1 LPSFFCIIFFNDKKA
16 SGTDNYFANYLLKRY
31 EVVGDVFPRNCTY
44 LFTKL
49 KGMKA
54 SFLLISMLLINSLI
68 AQTTVTGGIYQNTTW
83 TAAGSPYLMTGSMV
97 VFPGVTLTIEPGVE
111 VKVTPDYSFNTGNL
125 RYLEVRGTLI
135 AIGTDTA
142 PITFKT
148 TDASISGQQTWY
160 GINIK
165 GSQGG
170 NVQLDRFRLHDSF
183 YGIANDI
190 AESTTY
196 NWTNCQFKNNNYGVQ
211 LNAIMIY
218 EGCLFEGNGV
228 GQAAQLVGGS
238 LTATN
243 CQFINNFCSFTW
255 SNSINIENC
264 LFEGNGNNIVGS
276 PGLVTNCQFIDND
289 FAFAE
294 AYGHTIQNCYFEAN
308 GVAIDNSG
316 GANISNC
323 TFEGNTLAVRLGD
336 GSTLTNNII
345 SNNGVGVAVL
355 AYSPNSTLIENN
367 TICYNTDYN
376 LQNLTDK
383 NFQVNANCF
392 CSQDSTY
399 IEDLILDGYD
409 DITRGLV
416 NYAIYDDSCANVLDY
431 IVKINLDGGAG
442 LETLNIA
449 NWKLKGQDADF
460 IYIECENPL
469 LLELMNTMGQL
480 EASFSLDKGNQRIP
494 IKKLSKGIYF
504 LRNQTGKSQKVII

>member
-1 LPSFFCIIFFNDKKA
+1 MK
-16 SGTDNYFANYLLKRY
+16 
-31 EVVGDVFPRNCTY
+31 
-44 LFTKL
+44 FTL
-49 KGMKA
+49 A
-54 SFLLISMLLINSLI
+54 FLSMILINSLF

-83 TAAGSPYLMTGSMV
+83 TAANSPYLMTGSMV
-97 VFPGVTLTIEPGVE
+97 IFPGVTLTIEPGVE

-125 RYLEVRGTLI
+125 RYLEVRGTLV
-135 AIGTDTA
+135 AIGTDAA

-148 TDASISGQQTWY
+148 TDASIPGQQTWY

-190 AESTTY
+190 AQPGVSY

-211 LNAIMIY
+211 LNANMVY
-218 EGCLFEGNGV
+218 EGCLFQGNGV
-228 GQAAQLVGGS
+228 GQGAQIVTGS
-238 LTATN
+238 LTANN
-243 CQFINNFCSFTW
+243 CQFIDNFCSFTW
-255 SNSINIENC
+255 AQFISVSNC
-264 LFEGNGNNIVGS
+264 LFQGNGNNIVGS
-276 PGLVTNCQFIDND
+276 PGMVSNCQFIDND

-294 AYGHTIQNCYFEAN
+294 GFGHTIQNCYFEGN
-308 GVAIDNSG
+308 GVAIDNTGSD
-316 GANISNC
+316 NISAC
-323 TFEGNTLAVRLGD
+323 VFENNDIAVKLGD
-336 GSTLTNNII
+336 NGILTNNII
-345 SNNGVGVAVL
+345 NDNNIGVAVL

-367 TICYNTDYN
+367 TICYNTSYN

-399 IEDLILDGYD
+399 IENLILDGYD

-442 LETLNIA
+442 LENLQLA
-449 NWKLKGQDADF
+449 NWKLKGQDAEF
-460 IYIECENPL
+460 IYITCENALQLDL
-469 LLELMNTMGQL
+469 LNTMGQL
-480 EASFSLDKGNQRIP
+480 EASFKLDEGNQRIP
-494 IKKLSKGIYF
+494 IKNLSKGIYF
-504 LRNQTGKSQKVII
+504 LRNQTGKSQKVIL

>member
-1 LPSFFCIIFFNDKKA
+1 MFRNLFS
-16 SGTDNYFANYLLKRY
+16 LL
-31 EVVGDVFPRNCTY
+31 FITS
-44 LFTKL
+44 T
-49 KGMKA
+49 
-54 SFLLISMLLINSLI
+54 FLCF
-68 AQTTVTGGIYQNTTW
+68 AQTNVSGGIYQNTTW
-83 TAAGSPYLMTGSMV
+83 TLAGSPYLMTGSMV
-97 VFPGVTLTIEPGVE
+97 VFPNATLTIEPGVE
-111 VKVTPDYSFNTGNL
+111 VRVTPDYSFNTGNF

-148 TDASISGQQTWY
+148 TDASILGQQTWY

-170 NVQLDRFRLHDSF
+170 NVQLDRFRLHDSWQ
-183 YGIANDI
+183 GIYNDI
-190 AESTTY
+190 SQPGVTY
-196 NWTNCQFKNNNYGVQ
+196 NWTNCQFKNNNYSVQ
-211 LNAIMIY
+211 LNADMNY
-218 EGCLFEGNGV
+218 NNCLFENNGV
-228 GQAAQLVGGS
+228 GQAAQILYGS

-255 SNSINIENC
+255 SNSINIDNC

-289 FAFAE
+289 FGFAE
-294 AYGHTIQNCYFEAN
+294 AWGHTIQNCYFEGN

-323 TFEGNTLAVRLGD
+323 TFDSNTLAVRLGD

-345 SNNGVGVAVL
+345 TNNGVGVAVL

-367 TICYNTDYN
+367 TICFNTDYN

-399 IEDLILDGYD
+399 IENLILDGYD

-416 NYAIYDDSCANVLDY
+416 NYAIYDDSCTNVLDY
-431 IVKINLDGGAG
+431 IVKINLDGNAG
-442 LETLNIA
+442 IQEIKNGT
-449 NWKLKGQDADF
+449 WKLKGQDPAQL
-460 IYIECENPL
+460 Y
-469 LLELMNTMGQL
+469 LEAFKATTLTLINSMGQIQKQIVL
-480 EASFSLDKGNQRIP
+480 QKGLNQISTTQFASGV
-494 IKKLSKGIYF
+494 YF
-504 LRNQTGKSQKVII
+504 LTNDRGLTQKVLL

>member
-1 LPSFFCIIFFNDKKA
+1 MKFTLTALAFMMMN
-16 SGTDNYFANYLLKRY
+16 T
-31 EVVGDVFPRNCTY
+31 
-44 LFTKL
+44 LF
-49 KGMKA
+49 
-54 SFLLISMLLINSLI
+54 

-83 TAAGSPYLMTGSMV
+83 TAANSPYLMTGSMV
-97 VFPGVTLTIEPGVE
+97 IFPGVTLTIEPGVE

-125 RYLEVRGTLI
+125 RYLEVRGTLV
-135 AIGTDTA
+135 AIGTDAA

-148 TDASISGQQTWY
+148 TDASIPGQQTWY

-211 LNAIMIY
+211 LNAIMVY
-218 EGCLFEGNGV
+218 NNCLFEGNGV
-228 GQAAQLVGGS
+228 GQAAQIVGGT
-238 LTATN
+238 LTANN

-255 SNSINIENC
+255 SNAINIDNC
-264 LFEGNGNNIVGS
+264 LFQGNGNNIVGS
-276 PGLVTNCQFIDND
+276 PGNITNCQFIDND
-289 FAFAE
+289 FGLAE
-294 AYGHTIQNCYFEAN
+294 AYGHTIENCYFQGN
-308 GVAIDNSG
+308 NVGIDNSVG
-316 GANISNC
+316 SNITNT
-323 TFEGNTLAVRLGD
+323 TFEGNNIAVKLGD

-345 SNNGVGVAVL
+345 SNNNIGVAVL
-355 AYSPNSTLIENN
+355 AYSPNSTQIENN
-367 TICYNTDYN
+367 TICYNTSYN

-399 IEDLILDGYD
+399 IENFILDGYD

-442 LETLNIA
+442 LENLQLA
-449 NWKLKGQDADF
+449 NWKLKGQDAEF
-460 IYIECENPL
+460 IYISCENALQLDL
-469 LLELMNTMGQL
+469 LNTMGQL
-480 EASFSLDKGNQRIP
+480 EATFTLEEGNQSIP
-494 IKKLSKGIYF
+494 VKNLSKGIYF
-504 LRNQTGKSQKVII
+504 LRNQTGKSQKIIL

>member
-1 LPSFFCIIFFNDKKA
+1 MKYSI
-16 SGTDNYFANYLLKRY
+16 
-31 EVVGDVFPRNCTY
+31 
-44 LFTKL
+44 LF
-49 KGMKA
+49 
-54 SFLLISMLLINSLI
+54 ISMILINSLI
-68 AQTTVTGGIYQNTTW
+68 AQTIVSGGIYQNTTW
-83 TAAGSPYLMTGSMV
+83 SAANSPYLMTGSTV

-111 VKVTPDYSFNTGNL
+111 IKVTPDYSFNTGNL
-125 RYLEVRGTLI
+125 RYLEVRGSLI
-135 AIGTDTA
+135 AIGTDIA

-148 TDASISGQQTWY
+148 TDASIAGQQTWY

-190 AESTTY
+190 AQPGVSY

-211 LNAIMIY
+211 FNANMIY
-218 EGCLFEGNGV
+218 ESCLFEGNGV
-228 GQAAQLVGGS
+228 GQAAQILYGS
-238 LTATN
+238 LIATN

-255 SNSINIENC
+255 SNSINIDNC

-276 PGLVTNCQFIDND
+276 PGLVSDCQFIDND

-294 AYGHTIQNCYFEAN
+294 GFGHTIQNCYFEGN
-308 GVAIDNSG
+308 GVAIDNTGSDI
-316 GANISNC
+316 ISFC
-323 TFEGNTLAVRLGD
+323 VFENNDIAVKLGD
-336 GSTLTNNII
+336 NGILTNNII
-345 SNNGVGVAVL
+345 NNNNIGVAVL

-367 TICYNTDYN
+367 TICYNTNFN

-399 IEDLILDGYD
+399 IENLILDGYD
-409 DITRGLV
+409 DITRGLI

-442 LETLNIA
+442 LENLNLV
-449 NWKLKGQDADF
+449 NWKLKGQDAEF
-460 IYIECENPL
+460 IYIECNNL
-469 LLELMNTMGQL
+469 LQLDLLNTMGQL
-480 EASFSLDKGNQRIP
+480 EASFSLDEGNHRIST
-494 IKKLSKGIYF
+494 KNLSKGIYF
-504 LRNQTGKSQKVII
+504 LRNQAGKSQKVIL

>member
-1 LPSFFCIIFFNDKKA
+1 
-16 SGTDNYFANYLLKRY
+16 
-31 EVVGDVFPRNCTY
+31 
-44 LFTKL
+44 
-49 KGMKA
+49 MKITLA
-54 SFLLISMLLINSLI
+54 FLSMILINSLF

-83 TAAGSPYLMTGSMV
+83 TAANSPYLMTGSMV
-97 VFPGVTLTIEPGVE
+97 IFPGVTLTIEPGVE

-135 AIGTDTA
+135 AIGTDSA

-148 TDASISGQQTWY
+148 TDASIPGQQTWY

-190 AESTTY
+190 AQPGVSY

-211 LNAIMIY
+211 LNANMVY
-218 EGCLFEGNGV
+218 EGCLFQGNGV
-228 GQAAQLVGGS
+228 GQAAQIITGS
-238 LTATN
+238 LTANN
-243 CQFINNFCSFTW
+243 CQFIDNFCSFTW
-255 SNSINIENC
+255 AQFISVSNC
-264 LFEGNGNNIVGS
+264 LFQGNGNNIVGS
-276 PGLVTNCQFIDND
+276 PGMVSNCQFIDND

-294 AYGHTIQNCYFEAN
+294 GFGHTIQNCYFEGN
-308 GVAIDNSG
+308 GVAIDNTGSD
-316 GANISNC
+316 NISAC
-323 TFEGNTLAVRLGD
+323 VFENNDIAVKLGD
-336 GSTLTNNII
+336 NGILTNNII
-345 SNNGVGVAVL
+345 NDNNIGVAVL

-367 TICYNTDYN
+367 TICYNTSYN

-399 IEDLILDGYD
+399 IENLILDGYD

-416 NYAIYDDSCANVLDY
+416 NYAIYDDSCATVLDY

-442 LETLNIA
+442 LETLNLT
-449 NWKLKGQDADF
+449 NWKLKGQDAEF
-460 IYIECENPL
+460 IYIACENALQLDL
-469 LLELMNTMGQL
+469 LNTMGQL
-480 EASFSLDKGNQRIP
+480 EASFKLDEGNQRIP
-494 IKKLSKGIYF
+494 IKNLSKGIYF
-504 LRNQTGKSQKVII
+504 LRNQTGKSQKVIL

>member
-1 LPSFFCIIFFNDKKA
+1 MNKIKLSKMKYTLLLCFLLV
-16 SGTDNYFANYLLKRY
+16 FAN
-31 EVVGDVFPRNCTY
+31 
-44 LFTKL
+44 LF
-49 KGMKA
+49 
-54 SFLLISMLLINSLI
+54 S
-68 AQTTVTGGIYQNTTW
+68 QTTVSGGIYQNTTW
-83 TAAGSPYLMTGSMV
+83 TAANSPYLMTGSMV

-135 AIGTDTA
+135 AIGTDSA

-148 TDASISGQQTWY
+148 TDVSIPGQQTWY

-170 NVQLDRFRLHDSF
+170 NVQLDRFRLHDSY

-190 AESTTY
+190 AQPGVSY
-196 NWTNCQFKNNNYGVQ
+196 DWTNCQFKNNNYGVQ
-211 LNAIMIY
+211 LNANMVY

-228 GQAAQLVGGS
+228 GQAAQIITGS
-238 LTATN
+238 LTANN

-255 SNSINIENC
+255 AQFISVTNC
-264 LFEGNGNNIVGS
+264 LFQGNGNNIVGS
-276 PGLVTNCQFIDND
+276 PGMVSNCQFIDND

-294 AYGHTIQNCYFEAN
+294 GFGHTIQNCYFEGN
-308 GVAIDNSG
+308 GVAIDNTGSD
-316 GANISNC
+316 NITAC
-323 TFEGNTLAVRLGD
+323 VFENNDIAVKLGD
-336 GSTLTNNII
+336 NGILTNNTI
-345 SNNGVGVAVL
+345 NNNNIGVAVI

-367 TICYNTDYN
+367 SICFNASYN

-399 IEDLILDGYD
+399 IENLILDGYD

-442 LETLNIA
+442 LENLNLT
-449 NWKLKGQDADF
+449 NWKLLGQDAEF
-460 IYIECENPL
+460 IYIMCENTLQLDL
-469 LLELMNTMGQL
+469 LNTMGQL
-480 EASFSLDKGNQRIP
+480 EASFIFDEGKQRIP
-494 IKKLSKGIYF
+494 IKNLTKGIYF
-504 LRNQTGKSQKVII
+504 LKNQAGRSQKVIL

>member
-1 LPSFFCIIFFNDKKA
+1 MI
-16 SGTDNYFANYLLKRY
+16 
-31 EVVGDVFPRNCTY
+31 
-44 LFTKL
+44 
-49 KGMKA
+49 
-54 SFLLISMLLINSLI
+54 LINSLF

-83 TAAGSPYLMTGSMV
+83 TAANSPYLMTGSMV
-97 VFPGVTLTIEPGVE
+97 IFPGVTLTIEPGVE

-135 AIGTDTA
+135 AIGTDSA

-148 TDASISGQQTWY
+148 TDASIPGQQTWY

-183 YGIANDI
+183 YGISNDI
-190 AESTTY
+190 AQPGVSY

-211 LNAIMIY
+211 LNANMVY
-218 EGCLFEGNGV
+218 EGCLFQGNGV
-228 GQAAQLVGGS
+228 GQAAQIITGS
-238 LTATN
+238 LTANN
-243 CQFINNFCSFTW
+243 CQFIDNFCSFTW
-255 SNSINIENC
+255 AQFISVSNC
-264 LFEGNGNNIVGS
+264 LFQGNGNNIVGS
-276 PGLVTNCQFIDND
+276 PGMVSNCQFIDND

-294 AYGHTIQNCYFEAN
+294 GFGHTIQNCYFEGN
-308 GVAIDNSG
+308 GVAIDNTGSD
-316 GANISNC
+316 NISAC
-323 TFEGNTLAVRLGD
+323 VFENNDIAVKLGD
-336 GSTLTNNII
+336 NGILTNNII
-345 SNNGVGVAVL
+345 NDNNIGVAVL

-367 TICYNTDYN
+367 TICYNTSYN

-399 IEDLILDGYD
+399 IENLILDGYD

-442 LETLNIA
+442 LETLN
-449 NWKLKGQDADF
+449 
-460 IYIECENPL
+460 
-469 LLELMNTMGQL
+469 
-480 EASFSLDKGNQRIP
+480 
-494 IKKLSKGIYF
+494 
-504 LRNQTGKSQKVII
+504 

>member
-1 LPSFFCIIFFNDKKA
+1 MK
-16 SGTDNYFANYLLKRY
+16 
-31 EVVGDVFPRNCTY
+31 
-44 LFTKL
+44 FTL
-49 KGMKA
+49 A
-54 SFLLISMLLINSLI
+54 FLSMILINSLF

-83 TAAGSPYLMTGSMV
+83 TAANSPYLMTGSMV
-97 VFPGVTLTIEPGVE
+97 IFPGVTLTIEPGVE

-125 RYLEVRGTLI
+125 RYLEVRGTLV
-135 AIGTDTA
+135 AIGTDAA

-148 TDASISGQQTWY
+148 TDASIPGQQTWY

-190 AESTTY
+190 AQPGVSY

-211 LNAIMIY
+211 LNANMVY
-218 EGCLFEGNGV
+218 EGCLFQGNGV
-228 GQAAQLVGGS
+228 GQAAQIITGS
-238 LTATN
+238 LTANN
-243 CQFINNFCSFTW
+243 CQFIDNFCSFTW
-255 SNSINIENC
+255 AQFISVSNC
-264 LFEGNGNNIVGS
+264 LFQGNGNNIVGS
-276 PGLVTNCQFIDND
+276 PGMVSNCQFIDND

-294 AYGHTIQNCYFEAN
+294 GFGHTIQNCYFEGN
-308 GVAIDNSG
+308 GVAIDNTGSD
-316 GANISNC
+316 NISAC
-323 TFEGNTLAVRLGD
+323 VFENNDIAVKLGD
-336 GSTLTNNII
+336 NGILTNNII
-345 SNNGVGVAVL
+345 NDNNIGVAVL

-367 TICYNTDYN
+367 TICYNTSYN

-399 IEDLILDGYD
+399 IENLILDGYD

-442 LETLNIA
+442 LETLNLT
-449 NWKLKGQDADF
+449 NWKLKGQDAEF
-460 IYIECENPL
+460 IYIMCDNALQLDL
-469 LLELMNTMGQL
+469 LNTMGQL
-480 EASFSLDKGNQRIP
+480 EASFMLDEGNQRIP
-494 IKKLSKGIYF
+494 IKNLSKGIYF
-504 LRNQTGKSQKVII
+504 LRNQTGKSQKVIL